1 MKIETGS
8 PGLAMSR
15 SLGGLKQ
22 TAAGVAKAASD
33 IVDSTMEVLNDRLEM
48 PQDHVKL
55 SSPVDLDEAM
65 MDLKLSQHGYSA
77 NLRAVK
83 ASDEAFE
90 SMLDMVLPHGGSTR
104 D

>member
-22 TAAGVAKAASD
+22 AGAGMAKAASD
-33 IVDSTMEVLNDRLEM
+33 IVDSTMEVLNGRLEM
-48 PQDHVKL
+48 PQDRVKL
-55 SSPVDLDEAM
+55 SGPVDLDEAM

-90 SMLDMVLPHGGSTR
+90 SMLDMVLPHGGSAR